1 MASEIKLSLEDIEAL
16 KKRLTASDLKA
27 DEKKLIEA
35 LLEMAKNHP
44 AHGQVDIAWFFEWQ
58 RPPSPT
64 KGAGSS

>member
-1 MASEIKLSLEDIEAL
+1 MASEIKLSSKDIEAL
-16 KKRLTASDLKA
+16 KQRLTGSDLKA

-58 RPPSPT
+58 RSTHPT